1 MKPKTFSAEEIRY
14 LELLSRNFPT
24 IAAASTEIINLEA
37 ILSLPKGTEHF
48 LTDIHGENEAFDHVL
63 RNASGAVARK
73 VDEVFGSSLR
83 EKERKQLCTLIY
95 YPKERLEII
104 KREEENI
111 DEWYAITM
119 QRLIKVCRAVAS
131 KYTRSKVRKAMP
143 EAFSYI
149 IQEMMHE
156 SEDDETAGGLTRLFM
171 PSDPS
176 DEDLL
181 TDEMI
186 DDYRTAFRT
195 FWKQGYAAFFLVA
208 VPLGAAGFGAGF
220 YLLRAGENLVM
231 FAPFLVCS
239 TIFLVALLSSGCLY
253 GALGAG
259 MRFGPAVRLAL
270 TLGVGRPLR
279 PLLAALVGYGL
290 LLFGILQLPIS
301 LIYVLALGF
310 SLPCLLGNFFLRTLL
325 REYCP
330 VPEDGQEETCSQDRS
345 CD

>member
-1 MKPKTFSAEEIRY
+1 MNQVIRKMM
-14 LELLSRNFPT
+14 LDRP
-24 IAAASTEIINLEA
+24 
-37 ILSLPKGTEHF
+37 
-48 LTDIHGENEAFDHVL
+48 VL
-63 RNASGAVARK
+63 C
-73 VDEVFGSSLR
+73 F
-83 EKERKQLCTLIY
+83 Y
-95 YPKERLEII
+95 
-104 KREEENI
+104 
-111 DEWYAITM
+111 
-119 QRLIKVCRAVAS
+119 
-131 KYTRSKVRKAMP
+131 
-143 EAFSYI
+143 
-149 IQEMMHE
+149 
-156 SEDDETAGGLTRLFM
+156 
-171 PSDPS
+171 
-176 DEDLL
+176 
-181 TDEMI
+181 
-186 DDYRTAFRT
+186 DYRTAFRT

-345 CD
+345 CN